1 MKHAKGFTLIEV
13 IMALFILAIVLG
25 SSMRLFNSA
34 IKSEQMVRD
43 KTLANWVAQNHAV
56 QLQMGTGDALAGV
69 NTSEVNMGG
78 STWLIQESTASTSDS
93 NFRKTEIR
101 VYKEKIQTD
110 YVTQLFVYRAKG
122 VAW

>member
-78 STWLIQESTASTSDS
+78 SSWLIQESTASTSDS